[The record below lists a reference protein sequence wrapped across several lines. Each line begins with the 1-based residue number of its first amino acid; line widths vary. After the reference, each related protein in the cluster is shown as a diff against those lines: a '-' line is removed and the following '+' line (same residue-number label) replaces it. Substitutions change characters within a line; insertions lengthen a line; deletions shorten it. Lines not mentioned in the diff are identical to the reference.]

1 MRFIAIQG
9 KNNKKFIK
17 LILEDNNDLK
27 VLERIRTIVSR
38 SEYLPFIK
46 SFNKTI
52 TESYLLQETYVPAQF
67 WWDIKDG
74 LKGYLPDDKIVCEGF
89 QDIIMN
95 REIHFQDII
104 DYVETVNLPD
114 YIDLFDEAYK
124 YQLQS
129 VYRAIAYQTAR
140 IQIATG
146 GGKTLISYIYLK
158 YLIDKLNVKKCLVVI
173 NRTSL
178 VRQTAQEFENWEKLQ
193 NNDESGNKPLIISTI
208 YSKGIQQENSNVI
221 IGTYQSLRNYDN
233 EWFDDFECILLD
245 EAHSAKAY
253 SIRNDIYGKC
263 KNLRFILGMTA
274 TWPEYKSIDYLNC
287 VAMMGPLVYNKTIK
301 EAIKD
306 KNIVDIFVKRLIIN
320 YSNPEDNDFCKNLW
334 NNDIRGIDKYREEK
348 AFFERYQKRNQ
359 LIADII
365 RKLNNNSL
373 ILVESVEF
381 ALFLKD
387 FISQQC
393 EEKCVELIY
402 GGVKIEER
410 NEIKN
415 KIEKCNNICLI
426 GTFGTLSTGIDFKN
440 LYHILLPMA
449 GKSDIK
455 VLQSI
460 GRGVRKYK
468 DKEKVI
474 IYDFNDNINKS
485 IIKEQGKY
493 RKNIYEKLN
502 INYKNFDLFI

>member
-1 MRFIAIQG
+1 MRFVAIQG

-67 WWDIKDG
+67 WWDIREG

-233 EWFDDFECILLD
+233 DWFDDFECILLD

-274 TWPEYKSIDYLNC
+274 TWPDYHKIDYLNC

-365 RKLNNNSL
+365 KKLNNNSL
-373 ILVESVEF
+373 ILVESVDF
-381 ALFLKD
+381 ALFLKE
-387 FISQQC
+387 FISNQC

-402 GGVKIEER
+402 GGVKIDER

-415 KIEKCNNICLI
+415 KIEKCNNVCLI

>member
-1 MRFIAIQG
+1 MRFVAIQG

-52 TESYLLQETYVPAQF
+52 TESYLLQETFVPAQF
-67 WWDIKDG
+67 WWDIREG
-74 LKGYLPDDKIVCEGF
+74 LKGYLPDNKIVCEGF

-104 DYVETVNLPD
+104 DYVETVNLPY

-263 KNLRFILGMTA
+263 KNLRFILGMSG
-274 TWPEYKSIDYLNC
+274 TWANYNSLDYLNS
-287 VAMMGPLVYNKTIK
+287 VAMMGPLVYTKTVK
-301 EAIKD
+301 EAIED
-306 KNIVDIFVKRLIIN
+306 NNIVNVEVKRILIN
-320 YSNPEDNDFCKNLW
+320 YLNPEDNNFCKNLLAA
-334 NNDIRGIDKYREEK
+334 DIRGIDKYREEK

-365 RKLNNNSL
+365 RKLNNNIL
-373 ILVESVEF
+373 ILTESVEQSK
-381 ALFLKD
+381 FLKE
-387 FISQQC
+387 FVSNQC
-393 EEKCVELIY
+393 DKKTVDIIY
-402 GGVKIEER
+402 GA
-410 NEIKN
+410 IKTEDRLSI
-415 KIEKCNNICLI
+415 KEKLENSNNFCLV
-426 GTFGTLSTGIDFKN
+426 GTYGTLSTGIDFKN
-440 LYHILLPMA
+440 IYHIFLLNV
-449 GKSDIK
+449 GKSHIK
-455 VLQSI
+455 LLQSI

-468 DKEKVI
+468 DKEKVV
-474 IYDFNDNINKS
+474 IYDFVDMLPKS
-485 IIKEQGKY
+485 IMKNQGNERLKIY
-493 RKNIYEKLN
+493 NNNNLEVKNIS
-502 INYKNFDLFI
+502 ITI

>member
-1 MRFIAIQG
+1 MRFVAIQG

-17 LILEDNNDLK
+17 LILEDKNDLK

-38 SEYLPFIK
+38 TEYLPFIK
-46 SFNKTI
+46 SFNKNI

-67 WWDIKDG
+67 WWDIREG
-74 LKGYLPDDKIVCEGF
+74 LEGYLPDDKIICEGF

-146 GGKTLISYIYLK
+146 GGKTLISYLYLK

-193 NNDESGNKPLIISTI
+193 NNEESGNKPLIISTI

-253 SIRNDIYGKC
+253 SIRNDIYGKS

-287 VAMMGPLVYNKTIK
+287 VAMMGPLVYNKTIQ
-301 EAIKD
+301 EAIQD

-334 NNDIRGIDKYREEK
+334 NNDIRGIDKYRAEK

-365 RKLNNNSL
+365 KKLNNNSL
-373 ILVESVEF
+373 ILVESVDF
-381 ALFLKD
+381 ALFLKE
-387 FISQQC
+387 FISQEC

-402 GGVKIEER
+402 GGVKIDER
-410 NEIKN
+410 NEILSKMEQQDN
-415 KIEKCNNICLI
+415 MVLI
-426 GTFGTLSTGIDFKN
+426 GTYETLSTGVNIKN
-440 LYHILLPMA
+440 LHYIFFPNS
-449 GKSDIK
+449 GKSQFR
-455 VLQSI
+455 VLQGI
-460 GRGVRKYK
+460 GRGVRKNDDK
-468 DKEKVI
+468 DKVTVFDFVDNLPMSTLKGHGNERKK
-474 IYDFNDNINKS
+474 IY
-485 IIKEQGKY
+485 IKEK
-493 RKNIYEKLN
+493 
-502 INYKNFDLFI
+502 INFKDIEVTI

>member
-1 MRFIAIQG
+1 MKFVAIQG

-17 LILEDNNDLK
+17 LILEDKNDLK

-38 SEYLPFIK
+38 TEYLPFIK
-46 SFNKTI
+46 SFNKNI

-67 WWDIKDG
+67 WWDLKEG

-89 QDIIMN
+89 EDIIIN
-95 REIHFQDII
+95 KKISKQDII
-104 DYVETVNLPD
+104 DYLETINLPD
-114 YIDLFDEAYK
+114 YIDLFNDAYK
-124 YQLQS
+124 YQLES
-129 VYRAIAYQTAR
+129 VYRAIVYQTAR

-146 GGKTLISYIYLK
+146 GGKTLISYLYLK

-193 NNDESGNKPLIISTI
+193 NNEESGNKPLIISTI

-253 SIRNDIYGKC
+253 SIRNDIYGKS

-274 TWPEYKSIDYLNC
+274 TWPPYKSIDYLNC
-287 VAMMGPLVYNKTIK
+287 VAMMGPLVYTKTIQ
-301 EAIKD
+301 EAIQD

-334 NNDIRGIDKYREEK
+334 NNDIRGIDKYRAEK

-365 RKLNNNSL
+365 KKLNNNCL
-373 ILVESVEF
+373 ILVESVDF
-381 ALFLKD
+381 ALFLKE
-387 FISQQC
+387 FISQEC

-402 GGVKIEER
+402 GGVKIDER

-415 KIEKCNNICLI
+415 KIENFNNVCLI

-440 LYHILLPMA
+440 LYHIILPMA

-455 VLQSI
+455 ILQSI
-460 GRGVRKYK
+460 GRGVRKFK
-468 DKEKVI
+468 DKEKVT

-485 IIKEQGKY
+485 IIKEQGKF

-502 INYKNFDLFI
+502 INYKNIDLYL